1 MRLQGQV
8 ALVTGAGR
16 GIGRSI
22 AVRCAEEGADV
33 VLAARSA
40 DELDTV
46 AAEVRALGRPALP
59 IPTDVRSV
67 DAVEAMAARALEEF
81 GSIDILVANSGVGGP
96 SAPLWQVQPEDW
108 DATFAVNVTGTYL
121 CCRAVLPAMIERG
134 CGSIAIIGSMTGKR
148 PLLHRSAY
156 AASKMAL
163 VGLTRTLALEAGPYD
178 VRVNLLS
185 PGAVEGDRMAWVLE
199 QQAAARD
206 ITPDDAR
213 REFEAEAPLRRLVQ
227 PRDVADAV
235 VFLCS
240 QEASAIT
247 GADLNVTSGV
257 VTY

>member
-1 MRLQGQV
+1 MRLQGEV
-8 ALVTGAGR
+8 AVVTGAGR
-16 GIGRSI
+16 GIGRAI

-46 AAEVRALGRPALP
+46 AAEVRALGRRALP

-81 GSIDILVANSGVGGP
+81 GSVDILVANSGVGGP
-96 SAPLWQVQPEDW
+96 SAPLWQIAPEDW
-108 DATFAVNVTGTYL
+108 EATFAVNVTGTYL

-134 CGSIAIIGSMTGKR
+134 RGSIAIIGSMSGKR

-163 VGLTRTLALEAGPYD
+163 VGLTRTLALEAGPYG
-178 VRVNLLS
+178 VRINLLS

-199 QQAAARD
+199 QQAGARD
-206 ITPDDAR
+206 ITPGEVR

-227 PRDVADAV
+227 PGDVADAV